1 MTKNYMNDGNSESP
15 LGDLGARVH
24 VCNLTL
30 NYKGF
35 GCLQNRLLLENGE
48 IKAVENILKAA

>member
-1 MTKNYMNDGNSESP
+1 MNDGNSESP

-24 VCNLTL
+24 VCNLNL